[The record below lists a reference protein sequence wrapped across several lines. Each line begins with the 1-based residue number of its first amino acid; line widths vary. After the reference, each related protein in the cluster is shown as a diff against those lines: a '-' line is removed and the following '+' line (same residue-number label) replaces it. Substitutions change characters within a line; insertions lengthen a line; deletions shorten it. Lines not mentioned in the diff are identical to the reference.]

1 MQPGTEVQVLQN
13 IYVHYL
19 NQSLFSKTCQH
30 MLNGK
35 YSLKTSAEH
44 KRTAGMGPASSTV
57 CTASVIRTFLV
68 QFLVIQGDSFHTRA
82 LLLILQPST
91 GDKHRLCPLD
101 LRQHLKRSSKS
112 EHSLVELC
120 VPVLLPVLAGFSA
133 PTEAQPVNA
142 AFLPTFLSASQ
153 QER

>member
-1 MQPGTEVQVLQN
+1 M
-13 IYVHYL
+13 YYL

-30 MLNGK
+30 MLNCK
-35 YSLKTSAEH
+35 YSLKTFAEH

-57 CTASVIRTFLV
+57 CTVFVIQTFLV

-82 LLLILQPST
+82 LLEILQPST
-91 GDKHRLCPLD
+91 RHVHQLCHLD

-112 EHSLVELC
+112 EHTLAELC
-120 VPVLLPVLAGFSA
+120 APVLLVLAGFSA

-142 AFLPTFLSASQ
+142 ALLPTCLSASQ